1 MGVAA
6 GAVEGRKPMQSWRYL
21 EVQKPWI
28 PNCFAIIL
36 FHHFVKRD
44 ILFFQ
49 RVFIIVHQIL
59 IFLAKLK
66 QGWDKIA

>member
-1 MGVAA
+1 MDP
-6 GAVEGRKPMQSWRYL
+6 K
-21 EVQKPWI
+21 
-28 PNCFAIIL
+28 L
-36 FHHFVKRD
+36 FCHYFISSFFQERD

-66 QGWDKIA
+66 QGWVKTA

>member
-6 GAVEGRKPMQSWRYL
+6 GGAEGRKPMQSWRYL

-44 ILFFQ
+44 ILFFSKGIYYCSPNFDLFSKTQ
-49 RVFIIVHQIL
+49 TRL
-59 IFLAKLK
+59 
-66 QGWDKIA
+66 G